1 MSKVIFFLLA
11 AVVIINSGI
20 ENIFSEKQ
28 MRKEQLQ
35 RQRDEILGH
44 KSNRVEQFANYERNL
59 IRSTQTNITT
69 YLMLMCASV
78 GLGWLLGKLIF
89 TDTFISLFLAVIC
102 VVLPHALLVIRRNN
116 QIRTTADELENAMR
130 IITHEYVSN
139 LDIEKAVENSV
150 NVIEHD
156 KPFREFLVDMRM
168 VSANVERNLRR
179 LESKENNTFFSR
191 WIDQLIL
198 TQSDRTQVVN
208 LMPILQDMNDAKTTQ
223 RENDTKVAAAWQEY
237 FTMLALILLSPLLI
251 RIIQYE
257 WYSYLVNTLVGKI
270 LIVAMLISLVWATG
284 RALKINQ
291 PITG

>member
-1 MSKVIFFLLA
+1 
-11 AVVIINSGI
+11 
-20 ENIFSEKQ
+20 
-28 MRKEQLQ
+28 
-35 RQRDEILGH
+35 
-44 KSNRVEQFANYERNL
+44 
-59 IRSTQTNITT
+59 
-69 YLMLMCASV
+69 
-78 GLGWLLGKLIF
+78 
-89 TDTFISLFLAVIC
+89 VIC